1 MNNVESYKFNPTNQN
16 ILNKQRELWGLPTKK
31 APLLELFNITKVP
44 YSAICSL
51 LNYDPEKLRQQ
62 VEGKL
67 ECERKDDLIHFHIYL
82 ILNKGYEFGLL
93 PCKDENILIKLLQF
107 IYKLEIKKEYIIDDI
122 ADNKLYDII
131 KIQDTFT
138 LLKTDSKNN
147 IDLVVKLK
155 QKIEQSLNM
164 IKHEILLIK
173 NTENENNNKENKF
186 IKFIKNFI
194 INNNEQ
200 QNYVQLE
207 NKINQAIENN
217 QQLSEA
223 IESIKYFPHNIEQL
237 ETNYIPYIAANIEM
251 LISDLNDEIATKEM
265 EILELNRKLRKSASE
280 KIEKK
285 YKLHPVMQES
295 FQQLLAQK
303 EKEIE
308 RLTNQLEQYQKHHDK
323 NSENTDFVIS
333 ERLKQA
339 FEQKDQQ
346 INQLQQEL
354 KTARALLAS
363 YLNNFERWLDLY
375 KQNQDIFKQE

>member
-1 MNNVESYKFNPTNQN
+1 N
-16 ILNKQRELWGLPTKK
+16 
-31 APLLELFNITKVP
+31 
-44 YSAICSL
+44 
-51 LNYDPEKLRQQ
+51 EK
-62 VEGKL
+62 
-67 ECERKDDLIHFHIYL
+67 
-82 ILNKGYEFGLL
+82 
-93 PCKDENILIKLLQF
+93 
-107 IYKLEIKKEYIIDDI
+107 
-122 ADNKLYDII
+122 
-131 KIQDTFT
+131 
-138 LLKTDSKNN
+138 
-147 IDLVVKLK
+147 
-155 QKIEQSLNM
+155 
-164 IKHEILLIK
+164 
-173 NTENENNNKENKF
+173 
-186 IKFIKNFI
+186 
-194 INNNEQ
+194 

-237 ETNYIPYIAANIEM
+237 ETNYIPYIAANVEM
-251 LISDLNDEIATKEM
+251 LISDLKDEIATKEM